1 MNLSS
6 LKILTLQPRVFFS
19 VFFLIFSQLC
29 AHRFETKNTSKK
41 CGVFLC
47 CCFYFSTKY
56 VHLLVFYG
64 QHLDQYL
71 TNKVCVQ
78 FSKHRILHF
87 SAQEGGRG
95 ERDQREGSPTGIAP
109 LRKGLRE
116 NTGEGVQPCFAGLHC
131 MSRHQRKS

>member
-1 MNLSS
+1 M
-6 LKILTLQPRVFFS
+6 TLQPRVFFL

-47 CCFYFSTKY
+47 CCCFYFSSKY

-71 TNKVCVQ
+71 TNRVCVQ
-78 FSKHRILHF
+78 FSKHLLLHF

-109 LRKGLRE
+109 LRKGLKE
-116 NTGEGVQPCFAGLHC
+116 NTGKGGTTLLCWYILQP
-131 MSRHQRKS
+131 RHQRKR